1 MSEMDY
7 PRPSWEDFYAQFSRR
22 WKQGEHVFIN
32 GQTGS
37 GKTELAL
44 RLMEIRTYSVFF
56 VTKPRDPIFTSPFA
70 KPYRKVNVFS
80 PRSTD
85 RRLMLSAKRG
95 SSTAGDVGN
104 QYEIFSRALDT
115 IYAQGGWTVGV
126 DETLWISN
134 RLKLK
139 QDLGAAAFMGRALN
153 LSYVFAMQRPVNVDP
168 VIPQSA
174 SHAFIGKTGRK
185 DDRKTLAELY
195 HDPQEL
201 YRGIAA
207 LKGQHEFLYV
217 DVQGK
222 LPIQI
227 VNTRAK

>member
-1 MSEMDY
+1 MAEY
-7 PRPSWEDFYAQFSRR
+7 PRPTWDDFYAQFGRR
-22 WKQGEHVFIN
+22 WQQGEHVFIN

-44 RLMEIRTYSVFF
+44 RLMELRGYSVFL
-56 VTKPRDPIFTSPFA
+56 VTKPRDPIFKSPFA
-70 KPYRKVNVFS
+70 TPYRKVREFN
-80 PRSTD
+80 PRSYDT
-85 RRLMLSAKRG
+85 RLMLSAPRG
-95 SSTAGDVGN
+95 NSTMGDVGN
-104 QYEIFSRALDT
+104 QYEIFSRALDK

-134 RLKLK
+134 RLRLK
-139 QDLGAAAFMGRALN
+139 NELGSAAFMGRALN

-174 SHAFIGKTGRK
+174 SHAFVGKTGRK

-195 HDPQEL
+195 HDPSVL
-201 YRGIAA
+201 YDAISK
-207 LKGQHEFLYV
+207 LQGQHEFVYV

-227 VNTRAK
+227 INTRA